1 MIFQRPQARVW
12 SGSQS
17 LEASFFCVAQSE
29 AEIAEFEEALGQ
41 RWQIGV
47 APGLLCQRL
56 PITRER
62 ATTLAADNAGDENGG
77 IAVEELK
84 DQPVRVIGGLRC

>member
-29 AEIAEFEEALGQ
+29 AEIGELEEALRQ
-41 RWQIGV
+41 RWQIAM
-47 APGLLCQRL
+47 APGLLGQRF

-62 ATTLAADNAGDENGG
+62 ATTLAADKAGDENGG
-77 IAVEELK
+77 IANSEL
-84 DQPVRVIGGLRC
+84 RNSRISHCGSSGA

>member
-12 SGSQS
+12 SGSRS
-17 LEASFFCVAQSE
+17 LEAGFCVAQSE
-29 AEIAEFEEALGQ
+29 AEIAELEEALRQ
-41 RWQIGV
+41 RWQIAV
-47 APGLLCQRL
+47 APGLLGQRF

-77 IAVEELK
+77 IANSEL
-84 DQPVRVIGGLRC
+84 RNSRISHCGSSGA

>member
-1 MIFQRPQARVW
+1 MIFQRPQVRVW

-17 LEASFFCVAQSE
+17 LKANFCVAQSE

-62 ATTLAADNAGDENGG
+62 ATSLAADNAEDENGG
-77 IAVEELK
+77 IANSEL
-84 DQPVRVIGGLRC
+84 RNSRISHCGSSGA